1 MKFPELEPIIIIEE
15 KVQKIFSC
23 IFRINFLSA
32 PALPLPR
39 IGFKNELQKPS
50 CASIHTQ
57 LELNYALRNILLTE
71 SGKGEGKAAL
81 FVQPDHEG
89 LFSLLSSLNL
99 GYTLEIRH
107 IFCLSNS
114 EILNKDH
121 ELYNLEYFNNIFPLY
136 LRNLNYQA
144 SYFYDSIHSHFLI

>member
-1 MKFPELEPIIIIEE
+1 M
-15 KVQKIFSC
+15 
-23 IFRINFLSA
+23 
-32 PALPLPR
+32 
-39 IGFKNELQKPS
+39 
-50 CASIHTQ
+50 
-57 LELNYALRNILLTE
+57 
-71 SGKGEGKAAL
+71 
-81 FVQPDHEG
+81 QPDHEG

-136 LRNLNYQA
+136 LRNNLNYQA
-144 SYFYDSIHSHFLI
+144 SYFYDSIHLTFF